1 MGEEHMVLG
10 NWFRLHFVE
19 NEGMAWGWKFGESGG
34 WGKLAL
40 TIFRLGAVIFG
51 VYYINKIIN
60 QKLNKGFIVCVG
72 LIFAGAFGNLIDS
85 LFYGMVFENSDP
97 YTQNVAKFLPNGG
110 GYGTFLHGKVVD
122 MLYFPFIEDAHYP
135 SWIPWLGGKEFTF
148 FSPVFNIADMSI
160 STGLIII
167 LLFQKRFFK
176 QQEDTYK
183 HHTIETKTPVND
195 EAQIL

>member
-1 MGEEHMVLG
+1 MRIPYGFVLI
-10 NWFRLHFVE
+10 
-19 NEGMAWGWKFGESGG
+19 SGG
-34 WGKLAL
+34 TLRVNEYEANIVSM
-40 TIFRLGAVIFG
+40 IFEF
-51 VYYINKIIN
+51 YM
-60 QKLNKGFIVCVG
+60 
-72 LIFAGAFGNLIDS
+72 AGAS
-85 LFYGMVFENSDP
+85 L
-97 YTQNVAKFLPNGG
+97 
-110 GYGTFLHGKVVD
+110 GKVVD

-176 QQEDTYK
+176 QQAETEK